1 MSPEW
6 LTAIGTIGTFVVI
19 AASAIAALMQL
30 RHMRGSNQIIALNEV
45 RETIESAEFQAAES
59 FVVRE
64 LPERLKDP
72 SVRAAL
78 LMPFFPAEFQPVRT
92 VANFFETFGALVK
105 NGIIDPRIA
114 CDLWGGVTIRAW
126 DALAPV
132 TTDRRTLPG
141 WSAVWENFEYLT
153 VLSNRFYAAHPDGA
167 YPKEM
172 ERLPLPELWPEAK
185 ATRDVT

>member
-6 LTAIGTIGTFVVI
+6 LTAIGTLGTFVVI

-45 RETIESAEFQAAES
+45 RETIESAAFQAAES
-59 FVVRE
+59 FVLRE
-64 LPERLKDP
+64 LPDRLNDP
-72 SVRAAL
+72 AVRTAL
-78 LMPFFPAEFQPVRT
+78 VMPFFPAEYQPVRT
-92 VANFFETFGALVK
+92 IANFFETFGALVK

-114 CDLWGGVTIRAW
+114 CDLWGNVTIRVW

-132 TTDRRTLPG
+132 TANRRTLPG

-153 VLSNRFYAAHPDGA
+153 VLSKRFYAEHPNGA
-167 YPKEM
+167 YPKGM
-172 ERLPLPELWPEAK
+172 ERLPLPELWPEGK
-185 ATRDVT
+185 ATRDVS